1 MNGTIGIGGLE
12 PSVTDELGA
21 LVGFLDTVNDDLG
34 HLADMGGGGGKAES
48 LCQVH
53 GGLSALELHVL
64 VDLTVHLRG
73 ERPLLLR
80 IREHARVIEAL
91 AIHEREHLGRFLIGL
106 TGEADET
113 GGADNHR
120 GDLGAKLREEVGK
133 LLGGAGTM
141 HCLQDARVAVLHGD
155 VDIGQD
161 LGCVADGG
169 DELVGHSFGLQVED
183 ADPDMLGTDRLSDG
197 DHELR

>member
-21 LVGFLDTVNDDLG
+21 LVGLLDTVDDDLG

-48 LCQVH
+48 LGQVH
-53 GGLSALELHVL
+53 GGLGALELHVL

-73 ERPLLLR
+73 ERSLLLR
-80 IREHARVIEAL
+80 IREHARVVETL

-106 TGEADET
+106 AGEADEA
-113 GGADNHR
+113 GGANDHR

-133 LLGGAGTM
+133 LLCGAGTV
-141 HCLQDARVAVLHGD
+141 HRLQDARVAVLHGD

-169 DELVGHSFGLQVED
+169 DELVGHAFGLQVED
-183 ADPDMLGTDRLSDG
+183 ADPDMLRSCSRNPRDP
-197 DHELR
+197 